1 MNINMSMNMS
11 INMSMNMNIKYL
23 IHKETSIVYSKE
35 YYEEHKDN
43 INLTEFYVING
54 N

>member
-1 MNINMSMNMS
+1 MQEITYM
-11 INMSMNMNIKYL
+11 ICYL

-43 INLTEFYVING
+43 IDLTEFYVILQ
-54 N
+54 

>member
-1 MNINMSMNMS
+1 MIW
-11 INMSMNMNIKYL
+11 YL

-43 INLTEFYVING
+43 IDLTDEFYVILK
-54 N
+54 